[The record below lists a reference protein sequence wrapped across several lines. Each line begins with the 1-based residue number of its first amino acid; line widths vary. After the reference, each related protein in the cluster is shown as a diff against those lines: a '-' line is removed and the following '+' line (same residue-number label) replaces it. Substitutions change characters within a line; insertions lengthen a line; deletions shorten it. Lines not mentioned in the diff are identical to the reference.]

1 MGVVSPQLYAD
12 AVILDAGLTVG
23 LPSKVTASTGIDAMV
38 RAIEAYTTRLK
49 KNPLSDMLAL
59 PALRFMSRNLV
70 RVCEDGHDRAARQ
83 AMLLGAMLAGQAFSN
98 TPVAALHAL
107 AYPIG
112 GVFHVPH
119 GLSNALVL
127 LPHVL
132 RFNASHSAPLYAKLA
147 TIIAPDATGSEEAR
161 SYALIVAIDAMANQ
175 VGIETQLR
183 QVGIAES
190 DLNRLAGD
198 AMLETRLLTNN
209 PHEVSSADAHA
220 IYRAAW

>member
-1 MGVVSPQLYAD
+1 
-12 AVILDAGLTVG
+12 
-23 LPSKVTASTGIDAMV
+23 
-38 RAIEAYTTRLK
+38 
-49 KNPLSDMLAL
+49 
-59 PALRFMSRNLV
+59 
-70 RVCEDGHDRAARQ
+70 
-83 AMLLGAMLAGQAFSN
+83 MLLGAMLAGQAFSN
-98 TPVAALHAL
+98 TLVAALHAL
-107 AYPIG
+107 AYSIG

-161 SYALIVAIDAMANQ
+161 SFALIVAIDTMANQ